1 MHLCVNCCFSCLA
14 NAPVVL
20 SSTAEDWEIEVR
32 ISTKGETDGDK
43 NPQKSPLSGDAV
55 YKELSKINGN
65 INQMSKAAVISK
77 LRELKLN
84 TEGSTEILRKRLK
97 NHYRKQKLTNANLLT
112 VSKLFPYYVIVDF
125 EATCEEVNAPN
136 YPHEIIEFPAVLV
149 DTEKQKVLDH
159 FQAYCRPVLNP
170 TLSDF
175 CVELT
180 GITQDQVES
189 ASLFPEVLAN
199 FEAWLAKHKL
209 GTKHK
214 YAVVTDGP
222 WDMGRFLY
230 GQCKISEISY
240 PQFGKKWVNIRKV
253 FSNFYRCKRLAPTW
267 DHFHTIVPVEQTNI
281 TSQGQQ
287 FCLKLMLEHIEMIFE
302 GRPHCGLDDARN
314 IARIL
319 LHMVKD
325 GASIQYN
332 ERIHLTSRDAKN
344 IQNAA
349 NRICHNCDSPE
360 RTVMPILSSDQNR
373 TAAQV
378 RREVRKWESR
388 RVKLSDEDT
397 DEENRQVLDT

>member
-1 MHLCVNCCFSCLA
+1 MPPDWYFDGNEDILEWRSRQLA
-14 NAPVVL
+14 VDSKSL
-20 SSTAEDWEIEVR
+20 MK
-32 ISTKGETDGDK
+32 TKGETDGDK

-253 FSNFYRCKRLAPTW
+253 FSNFYRCKR
-267 DHFHTIVPVEQTNI
+267 
-281 TSQGQQ
+281 

-319 LHMVKD
+319 LRMVKD

-349 NRICHNCDSPE
+349 NRICHNCDSVE
-360 RTVMPILSSDQNR
+360 
-373 TAAQV
+373 
-378 RREVRKWESR
+378 K
-388 RVKLSDEDT
+388 
-397 DEENRQVLDT
+397 VL

>member
-1 MHLCVNCCFSCLA
+1 MHLCVNRCFIC
-14 NAPVVL
+14 
-20 SSTAEDWEIEVR
+20 
-32 ISTKGETDGDK
+32 TKSETNGDK
-43 NPQKSPLSGDAV
+43 NIQKSPLSGDAV

-65 INQMSKAAVISK
+65 INQMSKAGVVSK

-84 TEGSTEILRKRLK
+84 TEGTTEILRKRLK

-125 EATCEEVNAPN
+125 EATCEEVNTPN

-159 FQAYCRPVLNP
+159 FQAYCHPVLNP
-170 TLSDF
+170 MLSEF
-175 CVELT
+175 CIELT

-189 ASLFPEVLAN
+189 APLFPEVLAN

-214 YAVVTDGP
+214 YAIVTDGP

-230 GQCKISEISY
+230 GQCKISDIPY
-240 PQFGKKWVNIRKV
+240 PQFAKKWVNIRKV
-253 FSNFYRCKRLAPTW
+253 FSNFYKCKR
-267 DHFHTIVPVEQTNI
+267 
-281 TSQGQQ
+281 

-314 IARIL
+314 IARVL
-319 LHMVKD
+319 LRMVKD

-332 ERIHLTSRDAKN
+332 ERIHLTSRDVKN
-344 IQNAA
+344 TQNA

-360 RTVMPILSSDQNR
+360 RTVMPILSADQNR
-373 TAAQV
+373 TATQV

-397 DEENRQVLDT
+397 DEENRRVLDT

>member
-1 MHLCVNCCFSCLA
+1 MGGGDH
-14 NAPVVL
+14 
-20 SSTAEDWEIEVR
+20 TGDDEDDE
-32 ISTKGETDGDK
+32 TKGETNGDK
-43 NPQKSPLSGDAV
+43 NTQKSPLSGDAV

-65 INQMSKAAVISK
+65 INQMSKAAVVSK

-84 TEGSTEILRKRLK
+84 TEGTTEILRKRLK

-125 EATCEEVNAPN
+125 EATCEEVNIPN

-170 TLSDF
+170 VLSEF

-189 ASLFPEVLAN
+189 APLFPEVLAN

-214 YAVVTDGP
+214 YAIVTDGP

-230 GQCKISEISY
+230 GQCK
-240 PQFGKKWVNIRKV
+240 V
-253 FSNFYRCKRLAPTW
+253 C
-267 DHFHTIVPVEQTNI
+267 
-281 TSQGQQ
+281 

-319 LHMVKD
+319 LRMVKD

-332 ERIHLTSRDAKN
+332 ERIHLTSRDVKN
-344 IQNAA
+344 TQNA

-360 RTVMPILSSDQNR
+360 RTVMPILSADQNR
-373 TAAQV
+373 TATQV

-397 DEENRQVLDT
+397 DEENRQVLET